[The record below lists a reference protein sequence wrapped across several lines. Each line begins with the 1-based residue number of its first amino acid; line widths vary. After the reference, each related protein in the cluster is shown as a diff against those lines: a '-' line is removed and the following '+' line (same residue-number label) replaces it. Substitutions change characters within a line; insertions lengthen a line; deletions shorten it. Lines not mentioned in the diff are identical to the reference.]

1 RSQLV
6 VDRDPQRLERAGR
19 RMDIARPGLAR
30 DRGGN
35 DLRQL
40 ARIRDP
46 LAGPRPVDGAR
57 DRTGEPLLAE
67 RLEDP
72 RQRLRVPFVEPLAQG
87 PPPPRVP
94 SRMTLPGA
102 AASSEAVS
110 RRSTVWWANPFI
122 CAGHAAARPEPRRP
136 PPPPSG
142 PRRDRVLRR
151 P

>member
-1 RSQLV
+1 
-6 VDRDPQRLERAGR
+6 
-19 RMDIARPGLAR
+19 MDVARPGLAR

-87 PPPPRVP
+87 PSPRRIHPHV
-94 SRMTLPGA
+94 
-102 AASSEAVS
+102 E
-110 RRSTVWWANPFI
+110 RST
-122 CAGHAAARPEPRRP
+122 CAAGEAARGIVELARGDAKIVERTVP
-136 PPPPSG
+136 P
-142 PRRDRVLRR
+142 
-151 P
+151 